1 MKAIALAALLAVVA
15 CGQGRAWGP
24 EGHSI
29 VAEVAQRRLSPQA
42 AAAVDSV
49 LGRGHSLASIA
60 TWADDVREARKSTTR
75 WHFVDMPIASDR
87 YDPATQCEASPEGDC
102 VIAELERLRNDLR
115 CAPDPAA
122 KQEALKF
129 AVHYLGDIHQPLHTV
144 ADERG
149 GNTIPVAIYMRGLA
163 CSQACK
169 TPIASN
175 FHAAW
180 DIDLIHATV
189 WGWGT
194 YVDRLE
200 AGWLKSAE
208 AQQRGIEGGTPL
220 DWALETHCAAQTVW
234 NLLPANRVLDDAYY
248 QKVLPVLDRQLGVA
262 GLRLARF
269 LNDAYASNQCPG
281 PR

>member
-1 MKAIALAALLAVVA
+1 MKAIGLAALLAVVA
-15 CGQGRAWGP
+15 CGQGHAGGP

-29 VAEVAQRRLSPQA
+29 VAEIAQRRLSPQA

-49 LGRGHSLASIA
+49 LGRGHSLASAA

-75 WHFVDMPIASDR
+75 WHFGDMPIASDR

-149 GNTIPVAIYMRGLA
+149 GAAARNRGR
-163 CSQACK
+163 
-169 TPIASN
+169 N
-175 FHAAW
+175 AAR
-180 DIDLIHATV
+180 LGA
-189 WGWGT
+189 GNALRRA
-194 YVDRLE
+194 DRLE
-200 AGWLKSAE
+200 SVAGEPRA
-208 AQQRGIEGGTPL
+208 RRR
-220 DWALETHCAAQTVW
+220 
-234 NLLPANRVLDDAYY
+234 LLPEGA
-248 QKVLPVLDRQLGVA
+248 A
-262 GLRLARF
+262 GARPAARCRRPPART
-269 LNDAYASNQCPG
+269 LSQ
-281 PR
+281 

>member
-1 MKAIALAALLAVVA
+1 M
-15 CGQGRAWGP
+15 
-24 EGHSI
+24 
-29 VAEVAQRRLSPQA
+29 
-42 AAAVDSV
+42 
-49 LGRGHSLASIA
+49 
-60 TWADDVREARKSTTR
+60 
-75 WHFVDMPIASDR
+75 
-87 YDPATQCEASPEGDC
+87 
-102 VIAELERLRNDLR
+102 IAELERLRNDLR

-122 KQEALKF
+122 KQEALRF

-169 TPIASN
+169 TPIPSN

-189 WGWGT
+189 WGWGG

-208 AQQRGIEGGTPL
+208 AQQPAIDGGTPL
-220 DWALETHCAAQTVW
+220 DWALETHRAAQTVW

-269 LNDAYASNQCPG
+269 LNDAYASNQCPV